1 MNVDMSLKNEWLYA
15 SCSIETVGGRMN
27 LITPI
32 KEAIEIVGSNIST
45 FLETIPRSEK
55 NVCILTG
62 PMAVWAYLIVFHQVV
77 HAFTEVKYSDGRGE
91 DILIA
96 RHGQSFMP

>member
-1 MNVDMSLKNEWLYA
+1 MIIDLSLKNEMLYA

-32 KEAIEIVGSNIST
+32 KEAIEIIGKNIST
-45 FLETIPRSEK
+45 ILETIPRDER
-55 NVCILTG
+55 NVCVLTG
-62 PMAVWAYLIVFHQVV
+62 PMAVWAYLVIFHQVV
-77 HAFTEVKYSDGRGE
+77 HAFSEVHYNDGRGE